1 MCNAFWS
8 VTGKVLNT
16 SGQKINTFIEIIDN
30 CSVSSQ
36 LWFSLIYSSSFFF
49 SYLQGRYLR
58 LQLFFLLRLLFLRLR
73 H

>member
-30 CSVSSQ
+30 W
-36 LWFSLIYSSSFFF
+36 LSFFAVMIF
-49 SYLQGRYLR
+49 SYLLFIFFLSYLQGRYLR

>member
-1 MCNAFWS
+1 MEMSITKAIFFMCNAFWS

-36 LWFSLIYSSSFFF
+36 L
-49 SYLQGRYLR
+49 
-58 LQLFFLLRLLFLRLR
+58 
-73 H
+73 